1 MKGAIVMSI
10 AAAMT
15 AGASA
20 KVLPPPPPP
29 VINVPDI
36 RATESPVQ
44 IEQNAETVAENE
56 LYKRVRTTFT
66 FTNPNSRVMSA
77 DFEFPIPPE
86 ATVCAYALE
95 INGDMVPGVVVEKEA
110 ARVAFETEK
119 AKNVDPGIVE
129 HVAGNIWRTRIFP
142 LQPKTPRKASVDYIT
157 PVEEPS
163 INVCA
168 ERDGE
173 DVYIARVALAGCDAP
188 RAETAIA
195 AFGEGIIAWDSS
207 SSAELHKDAWLK
219 RLAALPETGAWR
231 LFAIRNDLEEVGAFK
246 EKSALLAAIEALVY
260 DGGTDLA
267 GAFAGDTLRAAPCLL
282 FSDELDTMGLEKPAY
297 ERLANVTVA
306 SRPDAPAKSVRVE
319 RLGIGEA
326 LPDGLEA
333 TEGTLLATAWAADRI
348 QELSSQAEAR
358 REEFLALGRKYGV
371 ASPVTSLI
379 VLESLDQYI
388 THKIE
393 PPASMSFH
401 DEWVKWRKA
410 QDDEISRKEA
420 DADHERA
427 LLQLW
432 KERVE
437 WWNNPIPPKQTPKS
451 GLFDTVAEAVG
462 GMFGSR
468 SARALSARSMEAS
481 DGAAEDG
488 MAEMSAGM
496 AAPDVES
503 EAPGLRRAA
512 PMAMPLG
519 GDDTVVISVEDTTS
533 SAAAGTGGASI
544 TLMPWQSDA
553 KYVKQIS
560 SARDPYAEYLK
571 LKADYGASPAF
582 FMDVAT
588 WFFTNEKQKA
598 AGPALALRII
608 SNMAEFKLDDA
619 AVWRCM
625 GWRLRE
631 AGQYEAAIRCFS
643 HALKKRSEEGQ
654 SRRDLAIVLAEYG
667 KATKDAAMLSR
678 AMALFHE
685 AAFTDFARRG
695 SRRSNDRQVSIIA
708 LEELNALASWCN
720 AAGIDVAVPQMDS
733 AFRRDLPVKIRIVLS
748 WDTDETDID
757 IHVLEPGGEEAYYGH
772 RRTSDGGFV
781 SEDVTTGYGPE
792 EYLRKEGTGKFKIL
806 TNYYASH
813 QTALTGAT
821 TATATIYTDWGT
833 AAEQMKI
840 MTLRLDKPKDK
851 HLIGEIKVRE

>member
-1 MKGAIVMSI
+1 MKGVMVMY
-10 AAAMT
+10 AAAAIT
-15 AGASA
+15 VGASA

-29 VINVPDI
+29 TVNVPDI
-36 RATESPVQ
+36 HANESPVEIAQ
-44 IEQNAETVAENE
+44 SVETIAENG
-56 LYKRVRTTFT
+56 LYRRVRTTFT
-66 FTNPNSRVMSA
+66 FTNPNSRIMST

-86 ATVCAYALE
+86 ATVCAYSLE
-95 INGDMVPGVVVEKEA
+95 INGDMVPGVVVEKET

-129 HVAGNIWRTRIFP
+129 HVAGNVWRTRIFP
-142 LQPKTPRKASVDYIT
+142 LQPKTPRRASVDYIT

-163 INVCA
+163 ANVCA

-173 DVYIARVALAGCDAP
+173 DIYVARVALAGCDSP
-188 RAETAIA
+188 RTENAIA
-195 AFGEGIIAWDSS
+195 AFGAGIIAWDAS
-207 SSAELHKDAWLK
+207 SSAAAHKDAWLK
-219 RLAALPETGAWR
+219 RLCALPDAGAWR
-231 LFAIRNDLEEVGAFK
+231 LYTIRNNIEEIGEFK
-246 EKSALLAAIEALVY
+246 DKTALLAAIESIIY

-267 GAFAGDTLRAAPCLL
+267 GAFAGETLRAAPCLL

-326 LPDGLEA
+326 LPEGLEA
-333 TEGTLLATAWAADRI
+333 AEGTLLATAWAADRI
-348 QELSSQAEAR
+348 QALSSQAEAR
-358 REEFLALGRKYGV
+358 RDEFLALGRRYGV

-379 VLESLDQYI
+379 VLESLEQYK

-401 DEWVKWRKA
+401 DEWIQWRKA

-451 GLFDTVAEAVG
+451 GLFDTVAEAMG
-462 GMFGSR
+462 NMFSGTLSR
-468 SARALSARSMEAS
+468 RSEAS
-481 DGAAEDG
+481 VGASAPRGEA
-488 MAEMSAGM
+488 MPAVSAGM
-496 AAPDVES
+496 TMARHMEVNEEGGATPDEPDMV
-503 EAPGLRRAA
+503 
-512 PMAMPLG
+512 MAKSAETG
-519 GDDTVVISVEDTTS
+519 
-533 SAAAGTGGASI
+533 AAASGTAGAGGASI
-544 TLMPWQSDA
+544 TLKAWQPDA
-553 KYVKQIS
+553 KYVKQIA
-560 SARDPYAEYLK
+560 SAKEPYAEYIK
-571 LKADYGASPAF
+571 LKAEYGSSPAF

-588 WFFTNEKQKA
+588 WFFNDEKQKA
-598 AGPALALRII
+598 AGPRLALRII

-631 AGQYEAAIRCFS
+631 AGQYEAAIKCFS

-667 KATKDAAMLSR
+667 KATKDAAMLTR

-695 SRRSNDRQVSIIA
+695 SRRSNDRQVSIVA
-708 LEELNALASWCN
+708 LEELNALAAWCE
-720 AAGIDVAVPQMDS
+720 AAGVSATMPQMDS

-757 IHVLEPGGEEAYYGH
+757 IHVLEPGGEEAFYGH

-851 HLIGEIKVRE
+851 YLIGEIKIRE